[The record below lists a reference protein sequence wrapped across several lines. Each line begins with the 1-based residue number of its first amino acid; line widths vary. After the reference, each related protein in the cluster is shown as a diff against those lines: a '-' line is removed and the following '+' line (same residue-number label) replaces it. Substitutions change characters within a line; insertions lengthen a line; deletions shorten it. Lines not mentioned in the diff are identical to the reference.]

1 MPITA
6 MKNGSIAGFK
16 YFGFGGLKHDTKG
29 LKSFKGAK
37 KGNKTAFNLFITP
50 RSAASFKVNVWLNG
64 PWDNSTW
71 KGKKIGEILV
81 PANSKRELTKF
92 TVDVARFVEGLD
104 KKHSIFLVAESISE
118 EPLFDFEGLGFSSSS
133 RSINRPLVPAVNISV
148 DGKIIELPAY
158 PVRSTNQNGIMGYDL
173 YETIVNLPA
182 GTSTIP
188 TLSATSTHPD
198 VRIEIQQTT
207 TLSGAAL
214 VKCNYKGIVKTYKV
228 VFSSPES

>member
-37 KGNKTAFNLFITP
+37 KGNKTAFNVFITP

-71 KGKKIGEILV
+71 KRKKIGEILV
-81 PANSKRELTKF
+81 PANSKKELTKF
-92 TVDVARFVEGLD
+92 TIDVARFVEGLD
-104 KKHSIFLVAESISE
+104 KKHAIFLVAESSGQ
-118 EPLFDFEGLGFSSSS
+118 EP
-133 RSINRPLVPAVNISV
+133 
-148 DGKIIELPAY
+148 
-158 PVRSTNQNGIMGYDL
+158 
-173 YETIVNLPA
+173 
-182 GTSTIP
+182 
-188 TLSATSTHPD
+188 LSATSTHPD